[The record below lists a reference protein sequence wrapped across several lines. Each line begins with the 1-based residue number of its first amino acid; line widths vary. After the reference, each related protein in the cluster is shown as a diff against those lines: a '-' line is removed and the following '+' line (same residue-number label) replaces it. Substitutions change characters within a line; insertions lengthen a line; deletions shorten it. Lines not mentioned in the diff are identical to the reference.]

1 MATRSKSSVRNSGRL
16 QGAPNQK
23 ESTHSAMSAAAH
35 PAPAAT
41 AVHLIAS
48 AGDRRIHVEPAT
60 RTSKP
65 TTISAPRLTTTTIRF
80 CPPEKAKRNVVARY
94 PAAAAPST
102 IAPIARIANGADG
115 LAGPV
120 LPMGGGIPHPGEPAG
135 GIGVNRPDV

>member
-1 MATRSKSSVRNSGRL
+1 MRSKSSVRNSGRL
-16 QGAPNQK
+16 QGAPSQK

-35 PAPAAT
+35 PAPAAM

-65 TTISAPRLTTTTIRF
+65 TTISPPRLTTTTIRF
-80 CPPEKAKRNVVARY
+80 CPPEKAKRKVVTRY

-102 IAPIARIANGADG
+102 TAPIARSAIGADG
-115 LAGPV
+115 PARPV
-120 LPMGGGIPHPGEPAG
+120 LPMGVGLVLPGEPAL
-135 GIGVNRPDV
+135 RLDTC